1 MLAAGQP
8 YSMQAGVDS
17 DRCRILLGYVPQV
30 LALGFG
36 AIANAKNRP
45 RGPTGLGYLTP
56 YMALASSKGPASS
69 TAAPDW
75 VCPYQEMA
83 FVSPY
88 LSAVSIHV
96 QPCLGPWMHAAPVSD
111 VKYHSILR
119 YYLFPFQAHEAFSIR
134 HEICMP
140 VLFSCFPLNV
150 LLLLDPSPY
159 SALSLSPLSI
169 GDSPFAV

>member
-1 MLAAGQP
+1 
-8 YSMQAGVDS
+8 MQAGVDS

-56 YMALASSKGPASS
+56 YMALASSKDPGSS

-75 VCPYQEMA
+75 VCPYQVMA

-96 QPCLGPWMHAAPVSD
+96 QPCLGPWMMHAAPVSD

-119 YYLFPFQAHEAFSIR
+119 YYLFPFQAHEASSTR

-140 VLFSCFPLNV
+140 VLFSCFSLYV
-150 LLLLDPSPY
+150 FASSRSIALLRSLT
-159 SALSLSPLSI
+159 LSPLNW
-169 GDSPFAV
+169 